1 MGGRR
6 ISVRIDGEGY
16 KTRQAKELALEGTRS
31 DTSNRTKSSQS
42 AANKGKNS
50 HSDNG
55 NSRDINQLVKSN
67 LMNLLGMEASTANNG
82 HGRSRDD
89 AVDPQQTALNQM
101 AAQLKVKGPITNR
114 VFVASLD
121 YMVDERKL
129 KEVFAL
135 AGNLITCEMFRDRE
149 GKSRGM
155 AVIEYDTPFAA
166 LNAVSMFNHQTL
178 MDRQMTVRFDAKEK
192 DEPSPQPAVV
202 PKLPSGL
209 KSIGKSILP
218 ATNNAATDAIKSAL
232 TAGHLQATGIGHLLT
247 GLGMNLNGTAPSLM
261 GDSLMSTATK
271 SMAQPLMGSSLQT
284 NHNNHNSSG
293 SHNISQNNNSNGLA
307 RNDAA
312 ISKVF
317 IKNIPFTWDSRKL
330 KDKFRQA
337 GTIEFAEIKQKNGQ
351 SRGCAL
357 IRYSTAQQALKAVEL
372 FNGSRFEGRTLDVN
386 LDKMA

>member
-1 MGGRR
+1 MLKIIKGGRR

-149 GKSRGM
+149 GKSRGKRIM
-155 AVIEYDTPFAA
+155 VVFSFK
-166 LNAVSMFNHQTL
+166 LQK
-178 MDRQMTVRFDAKEK
+178 RQWSRD
-192 DEPSPQPAVV
+192 
-202 PKLPSGL
+202 
-209 KSIGKSILP
+209 
-218 ATNNAATDAIKSAL
+218 
-232 TAGHLQATGIGHLLT
+232 
-247 GLGMNLNGTAPSLM
+247 
-261 GDSLMSTATK
+261 
-271 SMAQPLMGSSLQT
+271 
-284 NHNNHNSSG
+284 
-293 SHNISQNNNSNGLA
+293 LA
-307 RNDAA
+307 
-312 ISKVF
+312 
-317 IKNIPFTWDSRKL
+317 
-330 KDKFRQA
+330 
-337 GTIEFAEIKQKNGQ
+337 
-351 SRGCAL
+351 
-357 IRYSTAQQALKAVEL
+357 
-372 FNGSRFEGRTLDVN
+372 
-386 LDKMA
+386 